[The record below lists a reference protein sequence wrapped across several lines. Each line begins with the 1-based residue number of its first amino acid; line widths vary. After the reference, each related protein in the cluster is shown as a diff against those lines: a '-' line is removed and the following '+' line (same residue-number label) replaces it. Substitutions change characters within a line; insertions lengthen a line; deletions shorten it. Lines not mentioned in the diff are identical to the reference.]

1 MKTVIFGEHKAD
13 TIRQFENC
21 LKVGNVV
28 GGALCADGHYGYSQ
42 PVGGV
47 LVYKNQIA
55 PSGVGYDIACGN
67 KAVKTNL
74 LYKDVKDHMPKIM
87 DELEKKIIFGVGKTN
102 PNRIDHPLFED
113 EAWNVFK
120 EIGKHEHDELLALA
134 KSQLGTTGSGNH
146 YVDILIDEK
155 TDEIWVAN
163 HFGSRGLG
171 HKTASGFLNLANDRD
186 FSANPPRES
195 METPPTIFD
204 LGSELGDMYY
214 RAMNLA
220 GKYAYAGRDYVI
232 EQVLDLLG
240 ASALD
245 EVHNHHNFAWK
256 EEHFGEEYI
265 VVRKGAT
272 PAFPGQRGFVGGS
285 MADISVILEGVDS
298 EKSRQAFFSTVHG
311 AGRIMSRT
319 KAAGRMNWRTRK
331 RRGGLITEED
341 MTHAVREYGVE
352 LRGAGTDES
361 PFVYRKLQEVLDAH
375 EGTIKIN
382 HVLRPIGVLMA
393 SD

>member
-1 MKTVIFGEHKAD
+1 MKTVIFGEHDQD
-13 TIRQFENC
+13 TLRQFENC

-28 GGALCADGHYGYSQ
+28 GGTLCADGHYGYSQ

-47 LVYKNQIA
+47 VVYKNQIS

-74 LYKDVKDHMPKIM
+74 LYKDVKDHLPKIM
-87 DELEKKIIFGVGKTN
+87 NQLQKEIIFGVGKSN
-102 PNRIDHPLFED
+102 PNRVDHPLFED

-120 EIGKHEHDELLALA
+120 EIGKHEHDELFSLA

-155 TDEIWVAN
+155 TNEVWVAN

-171 HKTASGFLNLANDRD
+171 HKTATGFLNLANDRA
-186 FSANPPRES
+186 FSVNPPGKS

-204 LGSELGDMYY
+204 LDSELGDMYY

-232 EQVLDLLG
+232 DKMLDILG

-256 EEHFGEEYI
+256 ERHFDEEYV

-298 EKSRQAFFSTVHG
+298 KKSREAFYSTIHG

-331 RRGGLITEED
+331 RRGGVITEAD
-341 MTHAVREYGVE
+341 MKHAVREYGVE

-382 HVLRPIGVLMA
+382 HVLRPIGVLMS

>member
-1 MKTVIFGEHKAD
+1 MKTVIFGEHEED
-13 TIRQFENC
+13 TLRQFHHC
-21 LKVGNVV
+21 LSVGNVV
-28 GGALCADGHYGYSQ
+28 GGTLCADGHYGYSQ

-47 LVYKNQIA
+47 VVYKNQIS

-74 LYKDVKDHMPKIM
+74 LYKDVKDKISQIM
-87 DELEKKIIFGVGKTN
+87 DQVQKEIIFGVGKTN
-102 PNRIDHPLFED
+102 PERVDHPLFED
-113 EAWNVFK
+113 EAWNVYK
-120 EIGKHEHDELLALA
+120 DIGKHEHDELLKVA
-134 KSQLGTTGSGNH
+134 KAQLGTTGSGNH
-146 YVDILIDEK
+146 YVDILIDET
-155 TDEIWVAN
+155 TDEVWVAN

-171 HKTASGFLNLANDRD
+171 HKTATGFLNLANDRA
-186 FSANPPRES
+186 FSAPSLGES

-204 LGSELGDMYY
+204 LDSELGDMYY

-220 GKYAYAGRDYVI
+220 GRYAYAGRDYVI
-232 EQVLDLLG
+232 DKMLDILG
-240 ASALD
+240 ASAVD

-256 EEHFGEEYI
+256 EKHFGEEYI

-298 EKSRQAFFSTVHG
+298 EKSREAFFSTVHG
-311 AGRIMSRT
+311 AGRVMSRT
-319 KAAGRMNWRTRK
+319 KAAGRMNWKTRK
-331 RRGGLITEED
+331 RRGGLISEAD
-341 MTHAVREYGVE
+341 MIQAVRDFGVE